1 MGYQG
6 ARMAGAEKARAQ
18 LAWAGQQ
25 DGAAVLRLS
34 GSWTLQADKPDLLAV
49 WHSQAERPQRL
60 RLEVGQLDAWDSS
73 LLALLRRLQRLA
85 DEQARVLECRGLP
98 AGVERL
104 LAMAAAPATREAD
117 APELRHGPVS
127 RLGLQVLAVQQALV
141 QACIFCGEVT
151 LALGRLL
158 RGRACMRGG
167 DFWAALQQCGPGALP
182 IVALIASLVGLILAF
197 VGAAQLQAFGAQL
210 YIANMVAIGMTREM
224 GALMTAVI
232 MAGRTGAAYAAELG
246 SMQANEEID
255 ALKTFGFPPL
265 EFLILPRLLA
275 LLVSMPLLCVFADAL
290 GILGGFVIG
299 AGLFDISAP
308 LYLKQSLELIG
319 LADFLLG
326 VFKSLVF
333 AVLIGL
339 IGCHYGLACGR
350 NAQAVG
356 QATTRAV
363 VSIIV
368 ALVVCDALITLIC
381 TQLGI

>member
-1 MGYQG
+1 MRARQAPPEGRLDWLSEAGEPRLRVSGDWTLG
-6 ARMAGAEKARAQ
+6 ARRPELETVWRSLAQRPGRLVVEAG
-18 LAWAGQQ
+18 
-25 DGAAVLRLS
+25 DV
-34 GSWTLQADKPDLLAV
+34 
-49 WHSQAERPQRL
+49 QR
-60 RLEVGQLDAWDSS
+60 WDSS
-73 LLALLRRLQRLA
+73 LLALLRRVRRLA
-85 DEQARVLECRGLP
+85 GDEGLALDWRQLP
-98 AGVERL
+98 EGVERL
-104 LAMAAAPATREAD
+104 LAMGEAPSTQVPEPAAAR
-117 APELRHGPVS
+117 LGPVA
-127 RLGLQVLAVQQALV
+127 RVGATWLALHRALAEACRFVGEVVLA
-141 QACIFCGEVT
+141 
-151 LALGRLL
+151 LARLPLGRA
-158 RGRACMRGG
+158 RMRAS
-167 DFWAALQQCGPGALP
+167 DFWSALAQCGPGALP

-197 VGAAQLQAFGAQL
+197 VGAAQLEAFGAQL

-246 SMQANEEID
+246 SMQANEEVD
-255 ALKTFGFPPL
+255 ALRTFGFPPL
-265 EFLILPRLLA
+265 DFLVLPRLLA

-308 LYLKQSLELIG
+308 LYLKQTLEMLT
-319 LADFLLG
+319 LTDFLLG

-339 IGCHYGLACGR
+339 IGCHYGLSCGR

-368 ALVVCDALITLIC
+368 ALVVSDALITLVC

>member
-1 MGYQG
+1 MINPPSLKWDQG
-6 ARMAGAEKARAQ
+6 TGIT
-18 LAWAGQQ
+18 
-25 DGAAVLRLS
+25 VLQVT
-34 GSWTLQADKPDLLAV
+34 GDWTLQQRKPELEEV
-49 WHSQAERPQRL
+49 WREAGRL
-60 RLEVGQLDAWDSS
+60 PEQLSVDVDVNTWDSS

-85 DEQARVLECRGLP
+85 KQQGISLVFQGLP
-98 AGVERL
+98 EGVPRL
-104 LAMAAAPATREAD
+104 LEMAASASTQAQKAPVPEYGWVTRVGVGA
-117 APELRHGPVS
+117 
-127 RLGLQVLAVQQALV
+127 QAVAVAMTQSCCFVGEVV
-141 QACIFCGEVT
+141 QAGTRLVT
-151 LALGRLL
+151 
-158 RGRACMRGG
+158 GRARMRRV
-167 DFWAALQQCGPGALP
+167 DFWMALQQCGPGALP
-182 IVALIASLVGLILAF
+182 IVSLIASLIGLILAF

-275 LLVSMPLLCVFADAL
+275 LLVSMPILTVFADAL
-290 GILGGFVIG
+290 GIFGGFVIG
-299 AGLFDISAP
+299 AGLFDISAAQ
-308 LYLKQSLELIG
+308 YINQSLAMLS
-319 LADFLLG
+319 LTDFLLG
-326 VFKSLVF
+326 LFKSLVF

-339 IGCHYGLACGR
+339 IGCYYGLSCGR

-356 QATTRAV
+356 QATTKAV

-368 ALVVCDALITLIC
+368 ALVVSDALITLIC

>member
-1 MGYQG
+1 
-6 ARMAGAEKARAQ
+6 MADAGRVQAQ
-18 LAWAGQQ
+18 LAWAGL
-25 DGAAVLRLS
+25 DEGAVRLRLS
-34 GSWTLQADKPDLLAV
+34 GSWTLAADKPDLPAV
-49 WHSQAERPQRL
+49 WRSLTDKPAQLVLQIEA
-60 RLEVGQLDAWDSS
+60 LDAWDSS

-85 DEQARVLECRGLP
+85 DEQGVALACRGLP
-98 AGVERL
+98 EGVERL
-104 LAMAAAPATREAD
+104 LQMAALPSGQVADELPPRPDPVTRVGLLA
-117 APELRHGPVS
+117 
-127 RLGLQVLAVQQALV
+127 LQVQDAVV
-141 QACIFCGEVT
+141 NACTFGGEVI

-158 RGRACMRGG
+158 QGRARMRSG

-265 EFLILPRLLA
+265 EFLVLPRLLA

-308 LYLKQSLELIG
+308 LYLNQSLEMLS
-319 LADFLLG
+319 LTDFLLG

-368 ALVVCDALITLIC
+368 ALVVSDALITLIC

>member
-1 MGYQG
+1 
-6 ARMAGAEKARAQ
+6 MAKAERAQAQ
-18 LAWAGQQ
+18 LAWAGEQ
-25 DGAAVLRLS
+25 DGAALLRLS
-34 GSWTLQADKPDLLAV
+34 GHWTLAAGKPDLDTVWRSLADKP
-49 WHSQAERPQRL
+49 PRL
-60 RLEVGQLDAWDSS
+60 RLQVDGLQDWDSS

-85 DEQARVLECRGLP
+85 EAERRTLEHDELP

-104 LAMAAAPATREAD
+104 LAMAAAPSAREEEE
-117 APELRHGPVS
+117 PLRHGPVS
-127 RLGLQVLAVQQALV
+127 RLGLLVLQVHDALV
-141 QACIFCGEVT
+141 QASTFCGEVA

-158 RGRACMRGG
+158 RGRARMRGG

-182 IVALIASLVGLILAF
+182 IVALIATLVGLILAF

-265 EFLILPRLLA
+265 EFLVLPRLLA

-308 LYLKQSLELIG
+308 LYLNQSLEMLG
-319 LADFLLG
+319 LTDFLLG

-339 IGCHYGLACGR
+339 IGCHYGLSCGR

-368 ALVVCDALITLIC
+368 ALVVSDALITLIC

>member
-1 MGYQG
+1 MDAATAELRWQEDPQG
-6 ARMAGAEKARAQ
+6 RTHLCVG
-18 LAWAGQQ
+18 GQ
-25 DGAAVLRLS
+25 
-34 GSWTLQADKPDLLAV
+34 WTLRARKPDLLAV
-49 WHSQAERPQRL
+49 
-60 RLEVGQLDAWDSS
+60 LDAFSAAGGELPVRVAVSAWDSS

-85 DEQARVLECRGLP
+85 DERQLALRWLELP
-98 AGVERL
+98 NDIERL
-104 LAMAAAPATREAD
+104 LQMGSAHPIKAD
-117 APELRHGPVS
+117 AKASTSRNPLTRTGQVFLDLLTTLGNSCTFLGEICLALLRLLQGRS
-127 RLGLQVLAVQQALV
+127 RL
-141 QACIFCGEVT
+141 
-151 LALGRLL
+151 
-158 RGRACMRGG
+158 RAG
-167 DFWAALQQCGPGALP
+167 DFWLSLQQCGPGALP

-197 VGAAQLQAFGAQL
+197 VGAAQLEAFGAQL

-265 EFLILPRLLA
+265 DFLVLPRLLA
-275 LLVSMPLLCVFADAL
+275 LLVAMPLLCVFADAL

-299 AGLFDISAP
+299 AGLFDISATQ
-308 LYLKQSLELIG
+308 YLNQSLEMLN
-319 LADFLLG
+319 LTDFLLG
-326 VFKSLVF
+326 IFKSLVF

-339 IGCHYGLACGR
+339 IGCHYGLASGR

-368 ALVVCDALITLIC
+368 ALVVSDALITLIC

>member
-1 MGYQG
+1 
-6 ARMAGAEKARAQ
+6 MAKAEQVQAQ
-18 LAWAGQQ
+18 LAWAGEEG
-25 DGAAVLRLS
+25 GAALLRLS
-34 GSWTLQADKPDLLAV
+34 GHWTLAAAKPDLLAV
-49 WHSQAERPQRL
+49 WRSLADKPAQLVLQVEA
-60 RLEVGQLDAWDSS
+60 LDAWDSS

-85 DEQARVLECRGLP
+85 DEQGAGLAYRGLP
-98 AGVERL
+98 EGVERL
-104 LAMAAAPATREAD
+104 LQMAAAPPGQVAEPATPRPD
-117 APELRHGPVS
+117 PVTRVGLLVLRVQGALGQAS
-127 RLGLQVLAVQQALV
+127 R
-141 QACIFCGEVT
+141 FCGEVI

-158 RGRACMRGG
+158 QGRARMRSG

-255 ALKTFGFPPL
+255 ALKTFGFAPL
-265 EFLILPRLLA
+265 EFLVLPRLLA

-308 LYLKQSLELIG
+308 LYLNQSLAMLG
-319 LADFLLG
+319 LTDFLLG

-368 ALVVCDALITLIC
+368 ALVVSDALITLIC

>member
-1 MGYQG
+1 
-6 ARMAGAEKARAQ
+6 MAGEGRVQAE
-18 LAWAGQQ
+18 LAWAGVQ
-25 DGAAVLRLS
+25 DGSAVLRLS
-34 GSWTLQADKPDLLAV
+34 GSWTLAADKPDLLAV
-49 WHSQAERPQRL
+49 WRSLAEPPSRL
-60 RLEVGQLDAWDSS
+60 LLEVAALEAWDSS

-85 DEQARVLECRGLP
+85 AEQQLALEYRNLP
-98 AGVERL
+98 DGVTRL
-104 LAMAAAPATREAD
+104 LQMADTPAAEEREAAP
-117 APELRHGPVS
+117 HFGPVS
-127 RLGLQVLAVQQALV
+127 RLGLLVLQAQRAL
-141 QACIFCGEVT
+141 ARASSFGGEVV

-158 RGRACMRGG
+158 HGRARMRSG
-167 DFWAALQQCGPGALP
+167 DFWAALQRCGPGALP
-182 IVALIASLVGLILAF
+182 IVALIAMLVGLILAF
-197 VGAAQLQAFGAQL
+197 VGAAQLQTFGAQL

-255 ALKTFGFPPL
+255 ALRTFGFPPL
-265 EFLILPRLLA
+265 EFLVLPRLLA

-290 GILGGFVIG
+290 GILGGFIIG

-308 LYLKQSLELIG
+308 LYLHQSLEQVD

-339 IGCHYGLACGR
+339 IGCHYGLTSGR

-356 QATTRAV
+356 QATTSAV

-368 ALVVCDALITLIC
+368 ALVVSDALITLIC

>member
-1 MGYQG
+1 
-6 ARMAGAEKARAQ
+6 MAEVGREQAQ
-18 LAWAGQQ
+18 LAWAGMQ
-25 DGAAVLRLS
+25 DDSAVLRLS
-34 GSWTLQADKPDLLAV
+34 GSWTLAADKPDLLTV
-49 WHSQAERPQRL
+49 WRSLADKPARL
-60 RLEVGQLDAWDSS
+60 LLQVEALDAWDSS
-73 LLALLRRLQRLA
+73 LLAVLRRLQRLA
-85 DEQARVLECRGLP
+85 ADEQLSLAHRDLP

-104 LAMAAAPATREAD
+104 LQMAATPSTQVAED
-117 APELRHGPVS
+117 APPRLGPVS
-127 RLGLQVLAVQQALV
+127 RLGLAGLQVQDALV
-141 QACIFCGEVT
+141 NACTFGGAVI

-158 RGRACMRGG
+158 QGRARMRSG

-265 EFLILPRLLA
+265 EFLVLPRLLA

-308 LYLKQSLELIG
+308 LYLNQSLEMLS
-319 LADFLLG
+319 LTDFLLG

-368 ALVVCDALITLIC
+368 ALVVSDALITLIC

>member
-1 MGYQG
+1 
-6 ARMAGAEKARAQ
+6 MAKAEQAQAQ
-18 LAWAGQQ
+18 LAWAGEQ
-25 DGAAVLRLS
+25 DGAAILRLS
-34 GSWTLQADKPDLLAV
+34 GHWTLAAARPDLDTVWRSLADKP
-49 WHSQAERPQRL
+49 PRL
-60 RLEVGQLDAWDSS
+60 RLQVTELQAWDST

-85 DEQARVLECRGLP
+85 ETEQRSLEHDELP

-104 LAMAAAPATREAD
+104 LAMAAAPSAREEEE
-117 APELRHGPVS
+117 PSRHGPVS
-127 RLGLQVLAVQQALV
+127 RLGLLVLQVHDGLV
-141 QACIFCGEVT
+141 QASTFCGEVV
-151 LALGRLL
+151 LAAGRLL
-158 RGRACMRGG
+158 RGRARMRSG

-255 ALKTFGFPPL
+255 ALRTFGFPPL
-265 EFLILPRLLA
+265 EFLVLPRLLA

-308 LYLKQSLELIG
+308 LYLKQSLEMLG

-326 VFKSLVF
+326 IFKSLVF

-339 IGCHYGLACGR
+339 IGCHYGLSCGR

-368 ALVVCDALITLIC
+368 ALVVSDALITLIC

>member
-1 MGYQG
+1 
-6 ARMAGAEKARAQ
+6 MAKAERVQAQ
-18 LAWAGQQ
+18 LAWAGEA
-25 DGAAVLRLS
+25 DGAALLRLS
-34 GSWTLQADKPDLLAV
+34 GHWTLEAAKPDLLAV
-49 WHSQAERPQRL
+49 WHSQAVRPVRL
-60 RLEVGQLDAWDSS
+60 RLQATGLAAWDSS

-85 DEQARVLECRGLP
+85 AEQDVALELHGLP
-98 AGVERL
+98 SGVERL
-104 LAMAAAPATREAD
+104 LALAAAAPQRA
-117 APELRHGPVS
+117 APGPTPRHGAVA
-127 RLGLQVLAVQQALV
+127 RLGLRALALLGSLQV
-141 QACIFCGEVT
+141 ACVFCGAIA
-151 LALGRLL
+151 LASLRLL
-158 RGRACMRGG
+158 RGRARMRGG

-182 IVALIASLVGLILAF
+182 IVALIAALVGLILAF

-210 YIANMVAIGMTREM
+210 YIANMVSIGMTREM

-265 EFLILPRLLA
+265 EFLVLPRLLA

-290 GILGGFVIG
+290 GILGGFAIG

-308 LYLKQSLELIG
+308 LYLKQSLKLIDAG
-319 LADFLLG
+319 DFLLG
-326 VFKSLVF
+326 LFKSLVF

-339 IGCHYGLACGR
+339 IGCHYGLRCGR

-368 ALVVCDALITLIC
+368 ALVVSDALITLIC
-381 TQLGI
+381 TRLGI

>member
-1 MGYQG
+1 MRQ
-6 ARMAGAEKARAQ
+6 ADTLRAQ
-18 LAWAGQQ
+18 LAWAGER
-25 DGAAVLRLS
+25 DGAALLRLS
-34 GSWTLQADKPDLLAV
+34 GHWILAADKPELLAV
-49 WHSQAERPQRL
+49 WRSRAERPTRL
-60 RLEVGQLDAWDSS
+60 RLQVEALQAWDSS

-85 DEQARVLECRGLP
+85 ADEQCALELHGLP
-98 AGVERL
+98 DGVARL
-104 LAMAAAPATREAD
+104 LAMAAAPAARAEEPPARPG
-117 APELRHGPVS
+117 AVS
-127 RLGLQVLAVQQALV
+127 RLGLTVLQVHGVLV
-141 QACIFCGEVT
+141 SACTFCGEVV

-158 RGRACMRGG
+158 RGRARMRGS
-167 DFWAALQQCGPGALP
+167 DFWAALAQCGPGALP
-182 IVALIASLVGLILAF
+182 IVALIATLVGLILAF

-265 EFLILPRLLA
+265 EFLVLPRLLA
-275 LLVSMPLLCVFADAL
+275 LLVSMPILCVFADAL

-308 LYLKQSLELIG
+308 LYLKQSLEMLG
-319 LADFLLG
+319 LTDFLLG
-326 VFKSLVF
+326 IFKSLVF

-368 ALVVCDALITLIC
+368 ALVVSDALITLIC

>member
-1 MGYQG
+1 
-6 ARMAGAEKARAQ
+6 MAEAEKAQAQ
-18 LAWAGQQ
+18 LAWAGEQ
-25 DGAAVLRLS
+25 DGVAVLRLS
-34 GSWTLQADKPDLLAV
+34 GHWTLAAAKPDLDAVWRSLADKPT
-49 WHSQAERPQRL
+49 RL
-60 RLEVGQLDAWDSS
+60 QLQVAALDAWDSS

-85 DEQARVLECRGLP
+85 DAEQRRLEHRGLP
-98 AGVERL
+98 DGVARL
-104 LAMAAAPATREAD
+104 LQMAATPVTREEEET
-117 APELRHGPVS
+117 PRPGPVS
-127 RLGLQVLAVQQALV
+127 RLGLLVLQVHDGLV
-141 QACIFCGEVT
+141 QASTFCGEVV

-158 RGRACMRGG
+158 RGRARMRRS
-167 DFWAALQQCGPGALP
+167 DFWAALAQCGPGALP

-265 EFLILPRLLA
+265 EFLVLPRLLA

-308 LYLKQSLELIG
+308 LYLRQSLEMLG

-326 VFKSLVF
+326 LFKSLVF

-339 IGCHYGLACGR
+339 IGCHHGLSCGR

-368 ALVVCDALITLIC
+368 ALVVSDALITLIC